1 MRRVTAFAGD
11 PTGHVPD
18 HGQSSEMRHRECA
31 GLAKTMYQVLIQLL
45 LAALGGIRLGWQ
57 KLHRTGG
64 LNAPIGAKLPTGD
77 A

>member
-18 HGQSSEMRHRECA
+18 HGKSSEMRHRECA
-31 GLAKTMYQVLIQLL
+31 GLAKKMNQVLIQSL

-57 KLHRTGG
+57 KLHRAGG
-64 LNAPIGAKLPTGD
+64 LQALVGARLPTGD